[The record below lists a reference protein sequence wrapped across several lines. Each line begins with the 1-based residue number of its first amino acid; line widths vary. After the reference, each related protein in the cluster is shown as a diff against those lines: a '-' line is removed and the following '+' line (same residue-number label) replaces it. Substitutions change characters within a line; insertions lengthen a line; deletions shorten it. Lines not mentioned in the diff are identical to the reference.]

1 MKNEFKDELLET
13 IAKLESMLN
22 KFPEPVRKKLKKD
35 IEDLKRLLNNR
46 NPRLMIAG
54 RRGSGKS
61 SMINAFV
68 GEEIAKVGHIK
79 AKTGQAKWYDIQKD
93 DQVIEIIDTR
103 GLGEGS
109 DPNEFDTAI
118 DPRESLTNEIKARYP
133 DVILFTCKAKEVD
146 ARISE
151 DLDDIEFIVG
161 KISEIH
167 SYNIPIIAVIT
178 HCDELTPKN
187 IRLHNEKDSQNIADY
202 NEKLERVV
210 TVENN
215 IHKQVSSREYLSYN
229 LIKTIGI
236 SAYMSWR
243 ENGVIREDDRWRI
256 EELLNYIFEELPDEA
271 KLEFARITKIKKF
284 QKKITDKITFG
295 ISSICAAIAS
305 TPIPVGDLAP
315 ITSLQISM
323 IIMIAYVG
331 GKKPSMKTAKEF
343 LGAIGAN
350 IGAAFLFRE
359 AARALIKYIFPGGGN
374 AISATI
380 AYAATF
386 SVGRAATAYFI
397 DGVSKKEA
405 KEIYKKTRKKEQEKA
420 VGDKVIN
427 TSVN

>member
-1 MKNEFKDELLET
+1 MKNEFKDQLLET
-13 IAKLESMLN
+13 ISMLESMLN

-68 GEEIAKVGHIK
+68 GEEIAKVGHTK
-79 AKTGQAKWYDIQKD
+79 AETGQAKWYDIKKD

-109 DPNEFDTAI
+109 HPNEFDTAI

-202 NEKLERVV
+202 DEKLERVV
-210 TVENN
+210 NVENN
-215 IHKQVSSREYLSYN
+215 IHKQVSSREYLSNN

-236 SAYMSWR
+236 Y
-243 ENGVIREDDRWRI
+243 V
-256 EELLNYIFEELPDEA
+256 
-271 KLEFARITKIKKF
+271 LE
-284 QKKITDKITFG
+284 
-295 ISSICAAIAS
+295 
-305 TPIPVGDLAP
+305 
-315 ITSLQISM
+315 
-323 IIMIAYVG
+323 
-331 GKKPSMKTAKEF
+331 GKWSYS
-343 LGAIGAN
+343 
-350 IGAAFLFRE
+350 R
-359 AARALIKYIFPGGGN
+359 R
-374 AISATI
+374 
-380 AYAATF
+380 
-386 SVGRAATAYFI
+386 
-397 DGVSKKEA
+397 
-405 KEIYKKTRKKEQEKA
+405 
-420 VGDKVIN
+420 
-427 TSVN
+427 